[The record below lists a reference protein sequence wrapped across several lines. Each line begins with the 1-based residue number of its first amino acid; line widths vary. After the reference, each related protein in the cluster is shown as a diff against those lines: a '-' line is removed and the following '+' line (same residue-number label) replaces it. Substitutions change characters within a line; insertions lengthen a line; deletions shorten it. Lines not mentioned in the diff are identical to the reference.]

1 MGYLKISELFKSL
14 SDAEPYSEEYYKL
27 IRVIDCE
34 LFKINFDIS
43 IKEAKLHKIKQE
55 NEKQYKLF

>member
-34 LFKINFDIS
+34 LDGIS
-43 IKEAKLHKIKQE
+43 WNTRVNESEKHKGRIE
-55 NEKQYKLF
+55 NDKQYKLF

>member
-14 SDAEPYSEEYYKL
+14 SDAEPHSEEYYKL

-34 LFKINFDIS
+34 LEGIS
-43 IKEAKLHKIKQE
+43 WNIRVTEAKKHKGRIE
-55 NEKQYKLF
+55 NDKQYKLF